1 MKKSRFFITKNIG
14 ILLLWLASSGSLDCF
29 YALIKIYN
37 FIKIMFFQ
45 VAFLDFQNL
54 QEWGRRINDTYT
66 KMNGISEVRPSIFG
80 GRRQIIRPCT
90 LAGHGSWYSCEIDVK
105 SSFWN
110 FLQYF
115 ITRLFMKFWWISYE
129 HSRFPIHTENSCQ
142 ILKKFMWPFHN
153 EIGVYF
159 TWNHSYEFHMNF
171 SWIVH
176 NIMKSTP
183 YLEHPY

>member
-1 MKKSRFFITKNIG
+1 MKKSSFFITKNIG

-90 LAGHGSWYSCEIDVK
+90 LAGHVSTVFRVCDWLPISANQSQTQKTVDVSVVVN
-105 SSFWN
+105 SSATVENPLLVTERRLSYWSSS
-110 FLQYF
+110 LQ
-115 ITRLFMKFWWISYE
+115 TLCGAV
-129 HSRFPIHTENSCQ
+129 T
-142 ILKKFMWPFHN
+142 
-153 EIGVYF
+153 
-159 TWNHSYEFHMNF
+159 
-171 SWIVH
+171 
-176 NIMKSTP
+176 
-183 YLEHPY
+183 

>member
-1 MKKSRFFITKNIG
+1 MKINGNLLVHFHWIFVKKSSFFITKNIG

-90 LAGHGSWYSCEIDVK
+90 LAGHVAHKGFQIIIFIFQNILPQNLLLCWMSRCLLL
-105 SSFWN
+105 
-110 FLQYF
+110 FLQIKDAF
-115 ITRLFMKFWWISYE
+115 FASLIKKISKIFK
-129 HSRFPIHTENSCQ
+129 SP
-142 ILKKFMWPFHN
+142 
-153 EIGVYF
+153 
-159 TWNHSYEFHMNF
+159 NF
-171 SWIVH
+171 FKIF
-176 NIMKSTP
+176 
-183 YLEHPY
+183 

>member
-1 MKKSRFFITKNIG
+1 MKINGNLLVHFHWIFVKKSSFFITKNIG

-90 LAGHGSWYSCEIDVK
+90 LAGHASRQKQKTKTTGVN
-105 SSFWN
+105 SSFGHIFECSCILF
-110 FLQYF
+110 FL
-115 ITRLFMKFWWISYE
+115 
-129 HSRFPIHTENSCQ
+129 
-142 ILKKFMWPFHN
+142 
-153 EIGVYF
+153 G
-159 TWNHSYEFHMNF
+159 F
-171 SWIVH
+171 S
-176 NIMKSTP
+176 NGCEP
-183 YLEHPY
+183 NPL